1 MEHTRKVS
9 QREGA
14 SQTCLVILIFALTVS
29 TTTEAERI
37 QSPRESKATL
47 SLPRGKDLDQ
57 SWMLPVE

>member
-14 SQTCLVILIFALTVS
+14 PQTCLVILIFALTVS